1 MIILKILVLLNYI
14 FDNIKGNIMKNKKTV
29 YLSYSTKTLLGLAM
43 TAVGISTFGLAQGNA
58 YATETH
64 QALNPSTQQKNV
76 TKTITHS
83 QVQTSKTPMS
93 NTQSTTT
100 SKQPSKIKTTTR
112 TNSVSK
118 KPVTSIQSP
127 KPTAKKVAPKP
138 TTTAKVTSPTAK
150 KVTPKSTTTPK
161 VTSSTTKKVTL
172 KPTTTT
178 SKKTTLNHTQSTTIK
193 RIDAPKTSVT
203 KTPSSTTT
211 KKQMTQT
218 SKAPAIVTLPT
229 YKLGPVKSTDHY
241 RSMTD
246 LLNDTQEG
254 KDWTK
259 ESMNRNSNVLVFAP
273 HGGNIEKG
281 TTELAKAI
289 SNKGNYDYYAFNG
302 ARNKNNSQL
311 HVTSTNYNDP
321 DLINRNYNKDISIS
335 VHGTGQ
341 SQGKNTVLIGGR
353 DEKLIQIIS
362 TELSTFKFNVK
373 RSVGYL
379 AGIETNNI
387 VNFNKRGEGVQLELT
402 PDLRKSFFSHGDDS
416 SKARKNEN
424 NWTSTMDHFAT
435 AINNAIRKYMI

>member
-1 MIILKILVLLNYI
+1 
-14 FDNIKGNIMKNKKTV
+14 MKNKKTV

-58 YATETH
+58 YAAETH
-64 QALNPSTQQKNV
+64 QALNSSTQQKNV
-76 TKTITHS
+76 TKTTAHA

-93 NTQSTTT
+93 NKQSTTT
-100 SKQPSKIKTTTR
+100 SKQLSKIKTTTK

-118 KPVTSIQSP
+118 KPVTSIQTP
-127 KPTAKKVAPKP
+127 NPTAKKVA
-138 TTTAKVTSPTAK
+138 
-150 KVTPKSTTTPK
+150 PKSTTTPK
-161 VTSSTTKKVTL
+161 VTAPTTKKVAP
-172 KPTTTT
+172 KSTTTT

-203 KTPSSTTT
+203 KIPSSTTT
-211 KKQMTQT
+211 KKQMTKT
-218 SKAPAIVTLPT
+218 SKAPAIVTPPT

-259 ESMNRNSNVLVFAP
+259 ESTNRNSNVLIFAP

-311 HVTSTNYNDP
+311 HVTSTNYNDS

-362 TELSTFKFNVK
+362 KELSTFKFNVK

-387 VNFNKRGEGVQLELT
+387 VNFNKRGEGIQLELT

-416 SKARKNEN
+416 SKARKNEK
-424 NWTSTMDHFAT
+424 NWTSTMDRFAT
-435 AINNAIRKYMI
+435 AINNAIRKYTI

>member
-1 MIILKILVLLNYI
+1 
-14 FDNIKGNIMKNKKTV
+14 MKNKKTV

-58 YATETH
+58 YAAETH
-64 QALNPSTQQKNV
+64 QALNSSTQQKNV
-76 TKTITHS
+76 TKTTAHS

-93 NTQSTTT
+93 NKQSTAT
-100 SKQPSKIKTTTR
+100 SKQLSKIKTTTK

-118 KPVTSIQSP
+118 KPVTSIQTP
-127 KPTAKKVAPKP
+127 NPTTKKVVPKATTTPKVTAP
-138 TTTAKVTSPTAK
+138 TTKR
-150 KVTPKSTTTPK
+150 VTPKSTTTPK
-161 VTSSTTKKVTL
+161 VTAPTTKKV
-172 KPTTTT
+172 
-178 SKKTTLNHTQSTTIK
+178 
-193 RIDAPKTSVT
+193 APK
-203 KTPSSTTT
+203 STTT
-211 KKQMTQT
+211 AK
-218 SKAPAIVTLPT
+218 VTPPT

-259 ESMNRNSNVLVFAP
+259 ESTNRNSNVLIFAP

-335 VHGTGQ
+335 VHGTG
-341 SQGKNTVLIGGR
+341 
-353 DEKLIQIIS
+353 
-362 TELSTFKFNVK
+362 
-373 RSVGYL
+373 
-379 AGIETNNI
+379 
-387 VNFNKRGEGVQLELT
+387 
-402 PDLRKSFFSHGDDS
+402 
-416 SKARKNEN
+416 
-424 NWTSTMDHFAT
+424 
-435 AINNAIRKYMI
+435 

>member
-1 MIILKILVLLNYI
+1 
-14 FDNIKGNIMKNKKTV
+14 MKNKKTV

-58 YATETH
+58 YAAETH
-64 QALNPSTQQKNV
+64 QALNSSTQQKNV
-76 TKTITHS
+76 TKTTAHS

-93 NTQSTTT
+93 NKQSTTT
-100 SKQPSKIKTTTR
+100 SKQLSKIKTTTK

-118 KPVTSIQSP
+118 KPVTSIQTP
-127 KPTAKKVAPKP
+127 NPTAKKVAPKS
-138 TTTAKVTSPTAK
+138 TTTPKVMSSTTK
-150 KVTPKSTTTPK
+150 KVTPKSTTTAK
-161 VTSSTTKKVTL
+161 VTAPTTKKVAP
-172 KPTTTT
+172 KSTTTT
-178 SKKTTLNHTQSTTIK
+178 SKKATLNHTQSTTIK

-203 KTPSSTTT
+203 KIPSSTTT

-218 SKAPAIVTLPT
+218 SKAPAIVTPPT

-254 KDWTK
+254 KEWTK
-259 ESMNRNSNVLVFAP
+259 ESTNRNSNVLIFAP

-311 HVTSTNYNDP
+311 HVTSTNYNDS

-362 TELSTFKFNVK
+362 KELSTFKFNVK

-424 NWTSTMDHFAT
+424 NWTSTMDHFVT